1 MRYLL
6 TFLLLLFG
14 STLTTRA
21 QSVSSLIDS
30 QNFVFTANTAQPEG
44 SIARGLSNFTYSI
57 KITKDAIVC
66 GLPYW
71 GRSTTAFDDG
81 HSPLEFTSKKFSY
94 KLTPGKKDGWK
105 VLIRPKDNSEFVELQ
120 LNIAADGNTSVSAS
134 FNDRQPISFGG
145 AIAAPGSNPN

>member
-6 TFLLLLFG
+6 TFLMLLFA
-14 STLTTRA
+14 STLVTRA

-30 QNFVFTANTAQPEG
+30 QNYVFTANSAQPEG
-44 SIARGLSNFTYSI
+44 SVARGLSNFKYTIRIS
-57 KITKDAIVC
+57 KDTIVC

-71 GRSTTAFDDG
+71 GRSTTAFGNDQG
-81 HSPLEFTSKKFSY
+81 PLDFTSKKFSY

-120 LNIAADGNTSVSAS
+120 LNIGSDGYTSVSAS
-134 FNDRQPISFGG
+134 FNDRQPISFSG